1 MGCDYYIYKKLCIYL
16 KNSDKNFDI
25 ELETERGYF
34 YDINMDED
42 DERYEEE
49 YNKMVER
56 VLTAKMPPIVIYER
70 DEFTCKKLENKYK
83 CLIEHKMQSY
93 DIEWFNIRKI
103 VKKESRYERE

>member
-42 DERYEEE
+42 DERYEDYNNWHKEFELEE
-49 YNKMVER
+49 E
-56 VLTAKMPPIVIYER
+56 IV
-70 DEFTCKKLENKYK
+70 
-83 CLIEHKMQSY
+83 
-93 DIEWFNIRKI
+93 W
-103 VKKESRYERE
+103 